1 MRVLTLNKE
10 TYIQH
15 VDRLAADINRAGLT
29 SADVAV
35 VGVLNSGAIVA
46 RDLVKAL
53 GWKDAPYF
61 EVELH
66 RATTKAK
73 DAAGLSF
80 LRHLPLCLLNAMRII
95 EARMLRYVKR
105 KKGGSVYIPIE
116 LGEIAQSDSKV
127 ILIVDDAIDS
137 GHTIHSICEAI
148 RACNHNV
155 RIKIAAITTTTPDPA
170 VTADF
175 CLYNNQTLI
184 RFPWARD
191 AKQ

>member
-95 EARMLRYVKR
+95 EARMLRYAKR
-105 KKGGSVYIPIE
+105 KKGGSVYIPSE

>member
-15 VDRLAADINRAGLT
+15 VDRLAVDINRAGLT
-29 SADVAV
+29 SADMAV

-95 EARMLRYVKR
+95 EARMLRYAKR
-105 KKGGSVYIPIE
+105 KKGGSVNIPSE

>member
-105 KKGGSVYIPIE
+105 KKGGSVNIPPKLTE
-116 LGEIAQSDSKV
+116 LAKSDSKV

>member
-1 MRVLTLNKE
+1 MRVLTLNNV

-15 VDRLAADINRAGLT
+15 VDRLANEIKAEGLT
-29 SADVAV
+29 SGDVAV

-80 LRHLPLCLLNAMRII
+80 LRHLPLWLLNAMRII
-95 EARMLRYVKR
+95 EARMLRYAKR
-105 KKGGSVYIPIE
+105 KKGGSVDIPPE
-116 LGEIAQSDSKV
+116 LSEIAKSDSKV

-137 GHTIHSICEAI
+137 GQTIHSICEAI
-148 RACNHNV
+148 RAFNPNV
-155 RIKIAAITTTTPDPA
+155 RIKIAAITTTTTDPA
-170 VTADF
+170 LNADF
-175 CLYNNQTLI
+175 CLYNDQTLI

>member
-15 VDRLAADINRAGLT
+15 VDRLAVDINRAGLT

-46 RDLVKAL
+46 RDLVKVL

-105 KKGGSVYIPIE
+105 KKGGSVNIPPKLTE
-116 LGEIAQSDSKV
+116 LAKSDSKV